1 MSEVGSESA
10 ADSEVAEAEVAEANT
25 EVAVP
30 KAGGVDPGAEAN
42 RTRQR
47 LSTVFGWL
55 AGGSLGVLINFGIWQ
70 LVGEGYPVTYTT
82 FAFFIPGAFGGMAL
96 ADRWGP
102 KAFKPL
108 GLLAGVLFALFLG
121 LVIAALMAPPE

>member
-1 MSEVGSESA
+1 MSEARSDSPADPDVADEDSAPEADGASE
-10 ADSEVAEAEVAEANT
+10 
-25 EVAVP
+25 
-30 KAGGVDPGAEAN
+30 AGRA

-55 AGGSLGVLINFGIWQ
+55 AGGSLGVLLNYAVWR

-82 FAFFIPGAFGGMAL
+82 FLFFIPGAFGGMAL
-96 ADRWGP
+96 ADRLGP

-121 LVIAALMAPPE
+121 LVIAAIMAPPE